1 MYMWEEVFINNDH
14 WEGAY
19 EYHNRKYKFTF
30 KRLTVQPD
38 LGGSVLGLF
47 IDSKAKFDLKGEL
60 KLNKCNKHS
69 FMSFQCKI

>member
-38 LGGSVLGLF
+38 LGGSV
-47 IDSKAKFDLKGEL
+47 SWSV
-60 KLNKCNKHS
+60 H
-69 FMSFQCKI
+69 